1 MEDVSY
7 FVLAVDD
14 DFTQIELLKD
24 FIKVIEYPSV
34 RLFTAAT
41 VAEALRLIDVQAFD
55 LVLTD
60 YRLPDGSGLDILK
73 HIKARNP
80 TVKVVVM
87 TAFEDA
93 RQVIDI
99 FKNGGDDYLIKP
111 TSKTEIEHLLVRS
124 FDQSSVEHENE
135 SVDST
140 ILDSFLDLP
149 IICNSDGM
157 RTVINIVSRASN
169 SDATVLLTGES
180 GTGKELIARLIHQ
193 SSQRK
198 SRPFVT
204 INIAALPES
213 LMESE
218 LFGHVKGSF
227 TGASQDREGRF
238 GEADGGTLF
247 IDEIGDIPPAI
258 QVKLLRAIQ
267 FGQIQRVGENHTRVL
282 DVRIIAA
289 TNKDLKSMMDKGAF
303 RSDLYWRLHVVP
315 IHLPALR
322 ERKEDIPVL
331 VQHFIEKFSTKNK
344 RDVKTISREAL
355 DLLMRHPFPGNVRE
369 LENILER
376 ALLMTRGP
384 TIFRKD
390 ILLND
395 SCMSPSSDESA
406 DETATGYEA
415 RIQLFERTLLMEALG
430 SAGWNQ
436 SQAARILGIGERRLR
451 SRMEILG
458 ILKPGSSPE
467 EPCGSTDG
475 SSQATGQSK
484 S

>member
-1 MEDVSY
+1 LVS
-7 FVLAVDD
+7 AVDD

-24 FIKVIEYPSV
+24 FMKGIEYPAVS
-34 RLFTAAT
+34 LSTATT
-41 VAEALRLIDVQAFD
+41 VAEALLLIETRAFD

-60 YRLPDGSGLDILK
+60 YRLPDGSGLEILK
-73 HIKARNP
+73 RIKAGNP
-80 TVKVVVM
+80 TIKVVVM

-111 TSKTEIEHLLVRS
+111 TSRTDIEHLLVRS
-124 FDQSSVEHENE
+124 FEQSSVDHENA
-135 SVDST
+135 SVDRT
-140 ILDSFLDLP
+140 ILDSFQDLP
-149 IICNSDGM
+149 VICNSDGM
-157 RTVINIVSRASN
+157 RKVINIVSRASD

-180 GTGKELIARLIHQ
+180 GTGKELIAKLIHE
-193 SSQRK
+193 SSHRK
-198 SRPFVT
+198 KKPFV
-204 INIAALPES
+204 IVNIAALPES

-218 LFGHVKGSF
+218 LFGHVKGAF

-247 IDEIGDIPPAI
+247 IDEIGDVPPGI

-267 FGQIQRVGENHTRVL
+267 FGQIQRVGENATRVL

-289 TNKDLKSMMDKGAF
+289 TNKDLKPMMDNGTF
-303 RSDLYWRLHVVP
+303 RADLYWRLHVVP

-322 ERKEDIPVL
+322 DRKEDIPEL
-331 VQHFIEKFSTKNK
+331 ADHFIRKFSERNK

-355 DLLMRHPFPGNVRE
+355 DLLMRYPFPGNVRE
-369 LENILER
+369 LENIMER
-376 ALLMTRGP
+376 AILMTRGA

-390 ILLND
+390 ILSEESSPASVRED
-395 SCMSPSSDESA
+395 SME
-406 DETATGYEA
+406 EGYEA
-415 RIQLFERTLLMEALG
+415 RIQLFERSLLLDALV

-436 SQAARILGIGERRLR
+436 SQAARSLGIGERRLR

-467 EPCGSTDG
+467 EFTASTKESNG
-475 SSQATGQSK
+475 SSGLSRM
-484 S
+484 

>member
-1 MEDVSY
+1 MENALYV
-7 FVLAVDD
+7 VLAVDD
-14 DFTQIELLKD
+14 DFTQIELLQNY
-24 FIKVIEYPSV
+24 IKNIEYPSV

-41 VAEALRLIDVQAFD
+41 VTEAVQLLESKSFD

-80 TVKVVVM
+80 TIQVVVM

-111 TSKTEIEHLLVRS
+111 TSRADIEHLLVRS
-124 FDQSSVEHENE
+124 FEQGSIQHENE
-135 SVDST
+135 SVDRT
-140 ILDSFLDLP
+140 ILDSFQNLP
-149 IICNSDGM
+149 IICSSDRM
-157 RTVINIVSRASN
+157 RRVINIVSRASD
-169 SDATVLLTGES
+169 SDATVLITGES
-180 GTGKELIARLIHQ
+180 GTGKELIARLIHE
-193 SSQRK
+193 SSHRK
-198 SRPFVT
+198 TRPFVT

-218 LFGHVKGSF
+218 LFGHVKGAF

-258 QVKLLRAIQ
+258 QVKLLRALQ
-267 FGQIQRVGENHTRVL
+267 FGQIQRVGENATRVL

-289 TNKDLKSMMDKGAF
+289 TNKDLKSMMDNGAF
-303 RSDLYWRLHVVP
+303 RADLYWRLYVVP

-322 ERKEDIPVL
+322 ERKDDIPIL
-331 VQHFIEKFSTKNK
+331 ADHFIQKFCAKNK
-344 RDVKTISREAL
+344 REVKTISREAL
-355 DLLMRHPFPGNVRE
+355 DVLMRHPFPGNVRE
-369 LENILER
+369 LENIIER
-376 ALLMTRGP
+376 AILMTRGS

-390 ILLND
+390 ILV
-395 SCMSPSSDESA
+395 
-406 DETATGYEA
+406 DETDLVPHDLAPSEELAAGYEA
-415 RIQLFERTLLMEALG
+415 RIQVYEKNFLLEALDA
-430 SAGWNQ
+430 AGWNQ
-436 SQAARILGIGERRLR
+436 SQAARLLGLGERRLR

-458 ILKPGSSPE
+458 IQKPGPSLIETTNSTAGAK
-467 EPCGSTDG
+467 GSTRL
-475 SSQATGQSK
+475 SK
-484 S
+484 K